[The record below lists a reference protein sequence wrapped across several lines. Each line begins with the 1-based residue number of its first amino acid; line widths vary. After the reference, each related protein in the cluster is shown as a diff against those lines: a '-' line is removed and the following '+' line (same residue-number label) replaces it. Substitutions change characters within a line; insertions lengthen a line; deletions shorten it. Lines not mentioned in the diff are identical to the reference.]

1 MSVFFGELGYSG
13 DLLPR
18 TDHIALMR
26 RAISPRGPDSPGCW
40 AEGEIILGAGVG
52 PASVHGRHPA
62 QPLIEPDLI
71 LVGHVRL
78 DDREQL
84 CRTLGVA
91 DDLADSQLFA
101 RAWRR
106 WGSDCAEHVL
116 GDWVCAIWD
125 RQARRLWIG
134 RDAAGNTG
142 LYYWHDGRRLIFAT
156 ALKALLAHPEVPRH
170 PNAYAIA
177 RQMTLV
183 IDPGEDAATE
193 YRDIRRLP
201 GGYALRCDG
210 RGVQVNPWWQP
221 EQLSALG
228 WTREADYFDA
238 FRDVYAAAVR
248 DRLRRDE
255 GPVALMLSAGLDSG
269 SVAAL
274 AAPMLADAGGPLLAY
289 VAVPRFKPDG
299 APAGCLGD
307 EGPVARSL
315 AEHIGNIVCHRVAS
329 EDMGIARSLERMLE
343 IHDLPS
349 HAAANQFWIQDI
361 LHQCRAAGARVVLT
375 GQGGN
380 GTVSWAGAGTLRQEL
395 TTLGVGAAFVD
406 LLRGGRGQFWPLIKT
421 RALKPLL
428 SPLYRQVGLRR
439 RQPRP
444 TWAYSAIHANLVA
457 ESDLLARMGAAGAD
471 PADPGVP
478 SDDAQMVR
486 FRLGRLGSASL
497 GALWMDAGAAYGLEV
512 LDPTRDRRVIEF
524 CWRVP
529 PSIFWAHGTRRGL
542 IRKGMADVLPAS
554 VLTARARGRQAADI
568 GYRVLADRE
577 AIGDALD
584 RVERHAL
591 ANAWLDVP
599 KMRAVLVALEHGVTP
614 HTSLQAGSILLRG
627 LGVGLFLTRF

>member
-1 MSVFFGELGYSG
+1 MSRAIAHWG
-13 DLLPR
+13 
-18 TDHIALMR
+18 TDHQ
-26 RAISPRGPDSPGCW
+26 GCW
-40 AEGEIILGAGVG
+40 AEGWVVLGARDRYLCE
-52 PASVHGRHPA
+52 HGRQPA
-62 QPLIEPDLI
+62 QLLIAPDLI

-78 DDREQL
+78 DDREPL
-84 CRTLGVA
+84 CRTLGVPV
-91 DDLADSQLFA
+91 DLADLQLFA

-106 WGSDCAEHVL
+106 WGSDCAAHVL
-116 GDWVCAIWD
+116 GDWVCAVWD

-142 LYYWHDGRRLIFAT
+142 LYYWHDSRRLIFAT

-177 RQMTLV
+177 RQLTLV

-201 GGYALRCDG
+201 GGHALRCDG
-210 RGVQVNPWWQP
+210 RGVQVYPWWQP
-221 EQLSALG
+221 EQLSELG

-238 FRDVYAAAVR
+238 FREVYAAAVR

-289 VAVPRFKPDG
+289 VAVPRFVPDG

-315 AEHIGNIVCHRVAS
+315 AEHIGNIVYHSVAS

-361 LHQCRAAGARVVLT
+361 LQQCHAAGARVVLT

-380 GTVSWAGAGTLRQEL
+380 GTVSWAGAGNLRQEL

-444 TWAYSAIHANLVA
+444 TWEYSAIHANLVA

-471 PADPGVP
+471 PADPGSP

-529 PSIFWAHGTRRGL
+529 PAIFWAHGTRRGL

-554 VLTARARGRQAADI
+554 VLTARVRGRQAADI